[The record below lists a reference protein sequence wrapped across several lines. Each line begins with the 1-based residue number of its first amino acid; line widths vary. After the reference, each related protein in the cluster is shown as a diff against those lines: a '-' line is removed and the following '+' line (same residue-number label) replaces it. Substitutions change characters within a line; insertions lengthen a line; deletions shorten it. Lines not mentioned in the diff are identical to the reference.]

1 MRVDGRNPLRNLME
15 NPHLW
20 IRLDLGNGRHIG
32 PGKIAL
38 LKAIRAEGSITA
50 AARHLGM
57 SYRRAWQLVENIN
70 DALRKPAVSS
80 VQGGQYGGGTVLTDV
95 GEQIVQIYHS
105 VEGLTLTSAHREL
118 RAIARLGRD

>member
-1 MRVDGRNPLRNLME
+1 ME

-20 IRLDLGNGRHIG
+20 IRLDLANGHHIG

-38 LKAIRAEGSITA
+38 LEAIRAEGSITA

-57 SYRRAWQLVENIN
+57 SYRRAWLLVENIN
-70 DALRKPAVSS
+70 EALRKPAVTSA
-80 VQGGQYGGGTVLTDV
+80 QGGQHGGGTALTDV
-95 GEQIVQIYHS
+95 GEQIIHIYHS
-105 VEGLTLTSAHREL
+105 VEGLTLTSAHQEL